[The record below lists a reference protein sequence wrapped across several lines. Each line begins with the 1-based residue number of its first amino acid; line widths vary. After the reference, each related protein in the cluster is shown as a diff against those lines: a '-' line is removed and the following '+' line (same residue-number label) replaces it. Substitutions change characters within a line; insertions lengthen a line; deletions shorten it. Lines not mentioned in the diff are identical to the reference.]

1 MKKLRIFVDVAMPP
15 DVLAEM
21 RQATAGHELLL
32 PAKPAASVLVQ
43 AEADPQIY
51 TADVAF
57 GQPDPAAIGR
67 ATGLKWVHISS
78 SGITRYDT
86 PQFRAMAAQRNLAVT
101 NSAAVY
107 AEACAVHAMSFM
119 LAQARRLPLGL
130 SSRLANGS
138 PPWHA
143 LRAASTTLRGQSVL
157 IVGYG
162 AIGTR
167 LAELLA
173 PLGMAVRAYRRRPRG
188 DEAVPLVPAGQLDE
202 ALAQADHVMNI
213 LPDSPQT
220 RRFFGRDR
228 LAALKSG
235 AVFYNIGRGSTVDQE
250 ALADA
255 LRSGRLDA
263 AWLDVSEPEPLPDDH
278 PLWSLPNCHIT
289 PHTAGGHDDEFAH
302 LARHFLENFRRFASG
317 HPLLDRVM

>member
-1 MKKLRIFVDVAMPP
+1 MPP
-15 DVLAEM
+15 DVLDAV
-21 RQATAGHELLL
+21 RQATVGHKLLL
-32 PAKPAASVLVQ
+32 PASPASSVLAQ
-43 AEADPQIY
+43 AETDPQLL

-57 GQPDPAAIGR
+57 GQPDPAAIR
-67 ATGLKWVHISS
+67 LATGLKWVHISS

-86 PQFRAMAAQRNLAVT
+86 PEFRAMATERNLPVT

-119 LAQARRLPLGL
+119 LAQARRLPLAL

-143 LRAASTTLRGQSVL
+143 LRGASTTLRGQSVL

-162 AIGTR
+162 AIGAR
-167 LAELLA
+167 LAELLD
-173 PLGMAVRAYRRRPRG
+173 PLAMAVRAHRRHPHG
-188 DEAVPLVPAGQLDE
+188 DEAVPIVSPEELPQ
-202 ALAQADHVMNI
+202 ALAQADHVINI

-220 RRFFGRDR
+220 RRFFDRDR
-228 LAALKSG
+228 LAEIKSG

-255 LRSGRLDA
+255 LRSGRLEA

-278 PLWSLPNCHIT
+278 PLWALPNCHVT

-302 LARHFLENFRRFASG
+302 LVRHFLENFRRFVSG
-317 HPLLDRVM
+317 QPLLDRVM